1 MDELIK
7 SVTSEIRIRLIAP
20 KEIYDKCNV
29 ADVENNEKLYTLRK
43 LKF

>member
-1 MDELIK
+1 MSLP
-7 SVTSEIRIRLIAP
+7 EIRKQLVAP
-20 KEIYDKCNV
+20 QEIYDKCNV